1 MLDIALNMNRG
12 RAMSFKFDFDPKA
25 FERAIRKDVESHVQD
40 VSREMTREFD
50 RLSAQYAGRPVA
62 EIKPALKRVW
72 EKDGGSIS
80 DPELTEYA
88 QMISDGT
95 KIEFEAGK
103 IKW

>member
-1 MLDIALNMNRG
+1 MSDIALNMIRG
-12 RAMSFKFDFDPKA
+12 RAMSFEFDFDPKA
-25 FERAIRKDVESHVQD
+25 FERAIRKDVEAHVQG

-50 RLSAQYAGRPVA
+50 QLSARYAGRPVA

-88 QMISDGT
+88 QMISEGT
-95 KIEFEAGK
+95 RIEFKAGS
-103 IKW
+103 IRW